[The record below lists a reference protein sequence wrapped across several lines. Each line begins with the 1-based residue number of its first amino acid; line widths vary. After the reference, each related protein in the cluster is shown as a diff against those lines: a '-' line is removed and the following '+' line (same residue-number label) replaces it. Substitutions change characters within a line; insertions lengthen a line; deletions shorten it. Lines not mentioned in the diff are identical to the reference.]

1 MNAWVLLALAIG
13 FEIAGTSLLK
23 ASHGFTR
30 LGFGLGSMACYS
42 LCFWLLAFA
51 FTRIPM
57 GIAYAIWSGVGVV
70 AVALI
75 GWLAFRQSLS
85 VYQAGFIVMTLVGTS
100 GLYLVTPMA
109 PATGAQQAAGSSNT
123 VRP

>member
-1 MNAWVLLALAIG
+1 MNAWLLLALAIA

-23 ASHGFTR
+23 ASQGFTR
-30 LGFGLGSMACYS
+30 PVFGVASMACYG

-75 GWLAFRQSLS
+75 GWLVFRQSIS
-85 VYQAGFIVMTLVGTS
+85 AWQAGFIVLTLIGTT
-100 GLYLVTPMA
+100 GLYLTTPPEGDAEVADGRSM
-109 PATGAQQAAGSSNT
+109 
-123 VRP
+123 

>member
-1 MNAWVLLALAIG
+1 MNAWVLLALAIA

-23 ASHGFTR
+23 ASHGFTKPV
-30 LGFGLGSMACYS
+30 FGMASMACYG

-51 FTRIPM
+51 FTRIPI

-70 AVALI
+70 AIALI

-85 VYQAGFIVMTLVGTS
+85 LYQTGFILMTIVGTT
-100 GLYLVTPMA
+100 GLYLVTPPE
-109 PATGAQQAAGSSNT
+109 PAVSAQPASD
-123 VRP
+123 